1 MIDQWNSAYLKRTPQ
16 RLDAPTSFVLTELRI
31 DHDAKK
37 GVGPPGCRI
46 PFLVAVCSGH
56 SQSRTSFALIRGDRC
71 GAVAERKKKSSDNNY
86 VKVLQ
91 QELADQSERHGKEL
105 KRLNDE
111 VKLLHERLKAVLDRR
126 SKQAVQP
133 PSIDS
138 TFVRRVEWRLPNCK
152 QDVRTVERGQSM
164 WSGPFSASGIT
175 EMQLEFFPQGRENS
189 QSGFC
194 ALFLWAP
201 GNVRL
206 KYRLQ
211 VGNHSTWDEDFFDR
225 WMGHGHSNFCNLEGV
240 PLSVAPGP
248 AGHVGLAALAAPQIQ
263 RCTPSVQMA
272 PRTGPA
278 TLICYLFW
286 QIKSLA
292 VIDPVGA
299 SPVSVATLATLAAA
313 TAVAD
318 RWVRSARRF
327 RSGPSRRRAKDHN
340 FSGKTIETMM
350 KFSNQY
356 AKVTKT
362 KYCEDKSVP
371 AVVIVGL
378 ALHKET
384 LGAPL
389 CPCRHYENK
398 ELEVKNGYWNCPCV
412 PMRERHE
419 CHCMLFL
426 KDDNPFAS
434 ECSTIDLEEIMKL
447 KDGADISL
455 QAQIE
460 KDSLV
465 IRVEILEVTVTEDLG
480 DGLRLINQGISQPL
494 KLEAA
499 VIRNR
504 DLDTVEWTVRNI
516 RQRMRDVPRGQYVC
530 SPSFSI
536 AAVRNMH
543 IEFYPNGLEGS
554 KNGYCGLYVRSPGGK
569 YTLNLTLSVGSATR
583 GPSRTELDGNS
594 AKGLPEFCKINEQLD
609 EKEDLVIGI
618 KVQNPLDRDVEERSL
633 AL

>member
-1 MIDQWNSAYLKRTPQ
+1 MQDIQ
-16 RLDAPTSFVLTELRI
+16 
-31 DHDAKK
+31 
-37 GVGPPGCRI
+37 
-46 PFLVAVCSGH
+46 
-56 SQSRTSFALIRGDRC
+56 
-71 GAVAERKKKSSDNNY
+71 

-111 VKLLHERLKAVLDRR
+111 VRLLQERLKAVLDRR

-164 WSGPFSASGIT
+164 WSGPFSASGIA

-225 WMGHGHSNFCNLEGV
+225 WMGHGHSNFCNLE
-240 PLSVAPGP
+240 
-248 AGHVGLAALAAPQIQ
+248 
-263 RCTPSVQMA
+263 
-272 PRTGPA
+272 
-278 TLICYLFW
+278 
-286 QIKSLA
+286 
-292 VIDPVGA
+292 
-299 SPVSVATLATLAAA
+299 
-313 TAVAD
+313 
-318 RWVRSARRF
+318 
-327 RSGPSRRRAKDHN
+327 
-340 FSGKTIETMM
+340 
-350 KFSNQY
+350 
-356 AKVTKT
+356 
-362 KYCEDKSVP
+362 
-371 AVVIVGL
+371 
-378 ALHKET
+378 
-384 LGAPL
+384 
-389 CPCRHYENK
+389 
-398 ELEVKNGYWNCPCV
+398 
-412 PMRERHE
+412 
-419 CHCMLFL
+419 
-426 KDDNPFAS
+426 
-434 ECSTIDLEEIMKL
+434 
-447 KDGADISL
+447 
-455 QAQIE
+455 AQIE

-516 RQRMRDVPRGQYVC
+516 RQRMRDVSRGQYVC

-554 KNGYCGLYVRSPGGK
+554 KSGYCGLYVRSPGGK

-594 AKGLPEFCKINEQLD
+594 AKGLPEFCRINEQL
-609 EKEDLVIGI
+609 EEEDLVIGI
-618 KVQNPLDRDVEERSL
+618 KVQNPLDRDDEERSL